1 MIGVGCIPPK
11 TAIQGPRFVVELASV
26 YCCAVSDGP
35 GTTETFGALVTRAG
49 RRRPAYFM
57 LRDTN
62 LIHQD
67 MESENAKRG
76 RWNVAH
82 NAGIVSLAV
91 MASRVLGLVRDQVF
105 AILFGAGFHFDA
117 FLTAF
122 RIPNLLRDLFAEGAL
137 SAAFVTTFS
146 QVLATRGEKEA
157 IRLSNRVAT
166 LMTLVITAISL
177 IAWWYAPAIVQLL
190 APGFFDVPGKAE
202 LTVKLTRIM
211 IPFLLFIALAAQ
223 AMGILNAR
231 GRFGIPALASAFFN
245 IGSIVGGLLLGF
257 LVGPAIGLSG
267 IEGMA
272 YGTLI
277 GGFLQFA
284 VQWPSLLRTGFSYRP
299 MISLRDPGVRQIFS
313 LMGPAIIGT
322 AAVQVNVFVNTNFA
336 SSIIDPGTGAVANG
350 PVSWLS
356 YAFRFMQF
364 PIGVFGVAI
373 ATAALPPLSRSS
385 AQTDYNEFR
394 RTLAHSLA
402 LVFLLCVPS
411 AVGLAVLGRPI
422 VALIFQYGR
431 FTAFDTVQ
439 TGDALA
445 AYSIGLAGYA
455 AVKVL
460 SPAFYALGDARTPML
475 ISLGSIAVNYVMNS
489 LLVGPFG
496 HVGLAFSTSTVALV
510 NFILLAF
517 LIRRRIGGLEGS
529 RLGMTLL
536 RICVASIPMAAV
548 AWLVN
553 TFCMTLPLIGI
564 VLKLVSVSASI
575 TLAAIIFYGACRLF
589 RVDGLDEAIEA
600 VAGRFLRVLRR
611 K

>member
-76 RWNVAH
+76 RLNVAH

-105 AILFGAGFHFDA
+105 AIFFGAGFHFDA

-257 LVGPAIGLSG
+257 LVGPAIGLSA

-510 NFILLAF
+510 NFILLAL

-600 VAGRFLRVLRR
+600 VAGRFLRVLKR

>member
-1 MIGVGCIPPK
+1 M
-11 TAIQGPRFVVELASV
+11 
-26 YCCAVSDGP
+26 
-35 GTTETFGALVTRAG
+35 
-49 RRRPAYFM
+49 
-57 LRDTN
+57 N

-67 MESENAKRG
+67 MESENAERG
-76 RWNVAH
+76 RSSVAR

-105 AILFGAGFHFDA
+105 AIFFGAGLYYDA

-146 QVLATRGEKEA
+146 QVLATKGEEEA

-177 IAWWYAPAIVQLL
+177 VGWWHAPAIVHML
-190 APGFFDVPGKAE
+190 APGFYDVPGKAE
-202 LTVKLTRIM
+202 LTIKLTRIM
-211 IPFLLFIALAAQ
+211 IPFLLLVALAAQ

-245 IGSIVGGLLLGF
+245 VGSILGGLLLGF
-257 LVGPAIGLSG
+257 VVGPAIGLSA

-284 VQWPSLLRTGFSYRP
+284 VQWPSLVRTGFSYRP
-299 MISLRDPGVRQIFS
+299 MISISDPGVRQIFS

-336 SSIIDPGTGAVANG
+336 SSIIDPATGAVANG

-373 ATAALPPLSRSS
+373 ATAALPTLSRSS
-385 AQTDYNEFR
+385 ARTDYMEFR

-411 AVGLAVLGRPI
+411 AVGLAVLSRPI
-422 VALIFQYGR
+422 VALIFEHGR

-460 SPAFYALGDARTPML
+460 SPAFYALKDARTPML

-489 LLVGPFG
+489 LLVVPFG

-510 NFILLAF
+510 NFILLALF
-517 LIRRRIGGLEGS
+517 MRRRIGRLEGS
-529 RLGMTLL
+529 RLGPTLA

-548 AWLVN
+548 AWLASE
-553 TFCMTLPLIGI
+553 FCTSLPLAGI
-564 VLKLVSVSASI
+564 ALKLVRVSAAI
-575 TLAAIIFYGACRLF
+575 TLAAIAFYIACRLL
-589 RVDGLDEAIEA
+589 RIQEMDEAIEA
-600 VAGRFLRVLRR
+600 IAGRFLRVLRR